1 MGPGVSLRHVS
12 LYRGMKSIRLR
23 TQQGCSGAD
32 RQHMHPILRLIL
44 AVIGAALGVELASGG
59 TELLAALVGA
69 LAGLALG
76 EVIYVRGAITELRA
90 ELRDLRA
97 RIARQTTPPA
107 PSKPAGEPLRTPSPP
122 PSPASA
128 PVSPATGTD
137 LRGRP
142 LQPSLPDRVTSH
154 APRPT
159 RHPAE
164 TPIIGLV
171 WNYFTEG
178 NALVRAGVIVLFF
191 GVAFLLRYL
200 AQHSHIPMELR
211 LSGIAFAAL
220 ALLIV
225 GWRLRTR
232 RRGYAL
238 ALQGGAVGI
247 LYLTIFSA
255 LHLYSLLSPT
265 AAFGLLAAVSALS
278 ATMAVLQSSLA
289 VALLSVTGGFLA
301 PFLASTGH
309 GDHVAL
315 FSYFALLNAV
325 ILGIAWFRSWR
336 LLNVAGFA
344 FTFVLSAIWG
354 VLQYQPQDFA
364 TSEPFLVLFF
374 LLYVAIAVLYSS
386 RQESGPGQYGYIDA
400 TIIFGTPLTAF
411 GLQAAMLHGHPL
423 ALAYSALAVSALYI
437 ALAWL
442 LHRRSPQ
449 RLRLLVEGFTALGVA
464 FLTLAVPLALNG
476 RWSAASWA
484 LEGAALVWVGCRQ
497 NRRLPRA
504 FGVLLQIAAGGAL
517 ALTVAHD
524 HPVPAGTYVAALVV
538 GVASVYAA
546 RVLHASAGELQSYE
560 GAFSSGLFLW
570 GLLWW
575 YAGGIRELHA
585 ELGPAYW
592 LAAVL
597 VFATFTSLLGA
608 ALASRTRM
616 RISLLPTFALLPV
629 MLLCALQAAV
639 ALQQPFA
646 GAGWIAWPLAFAA
659 LYLALRQHD
668 QAFARSTMG
677 VFHTFTLWL
686 LTALTSWELSWC
698 VSRFIGHVGSWA
710 LLPWAIVPAAAMSL
724 LPIAVARRPWPFQ
737 AHRTAYETFA
747 QGGLALHLALWSIHA
762 DTAVSA
768 PSAPLPYIPLLNPI
782 DLTQAL
788 VLLVLV
794 RSFLRLR
801 SEASP
806 GTTAIDTRPIG
817 IGLALVG
824 FLWLNAMLL
833 RTLHLWVGIP
843 YALEPMM
850 HSTLAQSALSLLWAL
865 LALTTMLLA
874 TRLRTRLMWL
884 TGAALLAIVVAK
896 LFLVDLSSVGTVERI
911 VSFVGVGLLMLVI
924 GYFSPLPPAVQESR

>member
-1 MGPGVSLRHVS
+1 
-12 LYRGMKSIRLR
+12 
-23 TQQGCSGAD
+23 
-32 RQHMHPILRLIL
+32 MHPILRVIL
-44 AVIGAALGVELASGG
+44 AAVGATFGVELAGGG
-59 TELLAALVGA
+59 TELLAALLGA

-76 EVIYVRGAITELRA
+76 EVIYVRSAITELRA
-90 ELRDLRA
+90 ELRQLRA
-97 RIARQTTPPA
+97 RSARPAAQGEAKETAHPAPAIPVREPPGSSPAAPPA
-107 PSKPAGEPLRTPSPP
+107 APAEFAAAVRAHPHS
-122 PSPASA
+122 PSPADWAASRA
-128 PVSPATGTD
+128 P
-137 LRGRP
+137 
-142 LQPSLPDRVTSH
+142 Q
-154 APRPT
+154 PT

-164 TPIIGLV
+164 IPIIGLL

-200 AQHSHIPMELR
+200 AEHSHIPMDLR
-211 LSGIAFAAL
+211 LSGVAFGAL
-220 ALLIV
+220 VLLV
-225 GWRLRTR
+225 FGWRLRLK

-238 ALQGGAVGI
+238 ALQGGGVGI

-255 LHLYSLLSPT
+255 LHLYSLLSPA

-289 VALLSVTGGFLA
+289 VALLSITGGFLA

-309 GDHVAL
+309 GDHIAL

-354 VLQYQPQDFA
+354 VLQYQPRDFA

-386 RQESGPGQYGYIDA
+386 RQQSAPGRHGYIDA

-411 GLQAAMLHGHPL
+411 GLQAAMLHGQPL
-423 ALAYSALAVSALYI
+423 ALAYSALAVSALYLV
-437 ALAWL
+437 LAWL
-442 LHRRSPQ
+442 LHRRNPQ
-449 RLRLLVEGFTALGVA
+449 RLRLIVEGFTALGVA

-504 FGVLLQIAAGGAL
+504 FGTLLQLAAGGAL
-517 ALTVAHD
+517 ALTLAHD
-524 HPVPAGTYVAALVV
+524 TPVPAGTYVAAVMV
-538 GVASVYAA
+538 GIASVYTAQ
-546 RVLHASAGELQSYE
+546 VLHASTRQLQSYE
-560 GAFSSGLFLW
+560 GAFPSGLFLW

-575 YAGGIRELHA
+575 CTGGIRELLQ
-585 ELGPAYW
+585 ELSSAYW

-597 VFATFTSLLGA
+597 AFATVTSLLGA
-608 ALASRTRM
+608 ALAGRTRM
-616 RISLLPTFALLPV
+616 RISLLPTFALLPA
-629 MLLCALQAAV
+629 MLLCALAA
-639 ALQQPFA
+639 AFTLHHPLAQ
-646 GAGWIAWPLAFAA
+646 GGWLAWPLAFAG

-668 QAFARSTMG
+668 QALVAATMA
-677 VFHTFTLWL
+677 VFHASTLWL
-686 LTALTSWELSWC
+686 LTALTSWELSWWI
-698 VSRFIGHVGSWA
+698 SRLIGDRGSWA
-710 LLPWAIVPAAAMSL
+710 ILPWAIVPAAALSM
-724 LPIAVARRPWPFQ
+724 LPAAIARRRWPFH
-737 AHRTAYETFA
+737 AHRTAYQILA
-747 QGGLALHLALWSIHA
+747 PGGLALYLALWSIYA

-782 DLTQAL
+782 DLIQAL
-788 VLLVLV
+788 VLLVLI

-801 SEASP
+801 SQASS
-806 GTTAIDTRPIG
+806 TTMTIDARPIAV
-817 IGLALVG
+817 GLAFVG
-824 FLWLNAMLL
+824 FLWLNAALL
-833 RTLHLWVGIP
+833 RTLHLWVGIA
-843 YALEPMM
+843 YALDAMM

-865 LALTTMLLA
+865 LALSAMLAA

-884 TGAALLAIVVAK
+884 TGAALLTLVVVK
-896 LFLVDLSSVGTVERI
+896 LFLVDLSSIGTIERI
-911 VSFVGVGLLMLVI
+911 VSFVGVGLLMLII
-924 GYFSPLPPAVQESR
+924 GYFSPLPPAAEGPR